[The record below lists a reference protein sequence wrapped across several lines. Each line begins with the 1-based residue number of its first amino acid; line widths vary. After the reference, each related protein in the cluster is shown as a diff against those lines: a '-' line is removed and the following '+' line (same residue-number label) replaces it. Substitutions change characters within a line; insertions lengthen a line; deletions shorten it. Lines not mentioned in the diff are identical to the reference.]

1 MSRLNLIYDDIGIN
15 MLSYGPY
22 DMGIIWSE
30 MYLKDTRNSMNIFV
44 SLKTLLKSSSIR
56 CIQLPI

>member
-1 MSRLNLIYDDIGIN
+1 MSRLNPIYDDIGIN

-30 MYLKDTRNSMNIFV
+30 IYLKDTRNSMDIFV
-44 SLKTLLKSSSIR
+44 SIKTLLKSSSIR

>member
-1 MSRLNLIYDDIGIN
+1 MSRLNLIYGDIGIN

-30 MYLKDTRNSMNIFV
+30 IYLKDTRNSMDIFV
-44 SLKTLLKSSSIR
+44 SIKMLLKSSSIK
-56 CIQLPI
+56 CM